1 MGTVVQ
7 EKRSY
12 KPFIHVV
19 IMMSLMLFVRYIPP
33 VGSITPLGMAT
44 LGIFAGIIYGWS
56 TLGMI
61 FPSFIGIMAFGF
73 LEGNTVRAAVSTALG
88 DRITIIIFLLFL
100 VSALVEKAGLSD
112 WKNIASP
119 LIF

>member
-1 MGTVVQ
+1 MGTVVP

-44 LGIFAGIIYGWS
+44 LG
-56 TLGMI
+56 
-61 FPSFIGIMAFGF
+61 
-73 LEGNTVRAAVSTALG
+73 
-88 DRITIIIFLLFL
+88 DRKS
-100 VSALVEKAGLSD
+100 VV
-112 WKNIASP
+112 
-119 LIF
+119 